1 MTHSI
6 GLLGGSFN
14 PPHMAHLALARAAL
28 TQLNLDRVDLM
39 PAGQPWQKASVDLA
53 PAVHRLAMCQAA
65 IDGEHGLGVEPCET
79 QRTGN
84 TYTVD
89 TLRFLTRQYPSQHYT
104 LIIGAD
110 QALRLDTWHD
120 WQGVLSMCSLA
131 VVARN
136 GVEPTLTAAVSDY
149 FTQTGRR
156 FDTLHL
162 SAMDVSS
169 SSIRSR
175 IASAQSITDY
185 VPAAVERY
193 IVKHSLYAAR

>member
-39 PAGQPWQKASVDLA
+39 PAGQPWQKAGTHLA
-53 PAVHRLAMCQAA
+53 CAEHRLAMCHAA
-65 IDGEHGLGVEPCET
+65 IEGLQGLGVEPCET

-89 TLRFLTRQYPSQHYT
+89 TLRFLTQQHPDHCYT

-110 QALRLDTWHD
+110 QAQRLDTWHD
-120 WQGVLSMCSLA
+120 WQGLLSLCRLA

-136 GVEPTLTAAVSDY
+136 GVTPTLPPAVASMCLN
-149 FTQTGRR
+149 

-162 SAMDVSS
+162 LALDVSS
-169 SSIRSR
+169 SAIRAQIAAEKSI
-175 IASAQSITDY
+175 AED

-193 IVKHSLYAAR
+193 IVKHSLYKIT

>member
-14 PPHMAHLALARAAL
+14 PPHMAHLALARVAL

-39 PAGQPWQKASVDLA
+39 PAGQPWQKAGTHLA
-53 PAVHRLAMCQAA
+53 CAEHRLAMCHAA
-65 IDGEHGLGVEPCET
+65 IEGLQGLGVEPCET

-89 TLRFLTRQYPSQHYT
+89 TLRFLTQQHPDHCYT

-110 QALRLDTWHD
+110 QAQRLDTWHD
-120 WQGVLSMCSLA
+120 WQGLLSLCRLA
-131 VVARN
+131 VVSRN
-136 GVEPTLTAAVSDY
+136 GVEPTLTPVVTAY
-149 FTQTGRR
+149 FAHTGRH
-156 FDTLHL
+156 FSTLHL
-162 SAMDVSS
+162 PALDVSS
-169 SSIRSR
+169 SAIRAQIAAEKSI
-175 IASAQSITDY
+175 AED

-193 IVKHSLYAAR
+193 IVKHSLYKTT